1 ILAKASSASGRLP
14 VGFLSFFIIDNTR
27 VAPAPGFPARAFS
40 ARWGESLVLPQE
52 GHFPPG
58 KSALRLRSRQALCHT
73 NQNDKGTCFLDRKRE
88 SGPLAGAA
96 NPLLRLLGTVYNRK
110 MDALMQV
117 LGPVLEW
124 MFFIGMAG
132 SALVIVISF
141 IEDFN
146 TIFEE
151 D

>member
-1 ILAKASSASGRLP
+1 
-14 VGFLSFFIIDNTR
+14 
-27 VAPAPGFPARAFS
+27 
-40 ARWGESLVLPQE
+40 
-52 GHFPPG
+52 
-58 KSALRLRSRQALCHT
+58 
-73 NQNDKGTCFLDRKRE
+73 
-88 SGPLAGAA
+88 
-96 NPLLRLLGTVYNRK
+96 LLRPLVTVYNRK
-110 MDALMQV
+110 MDALMQL

>member
-1 ILAKASSASGRLP
+1 MSQDG
-14 VGFLSFFIIDNTR
+14 
-27 VAPAPGFPARAFS
+27 
-40 ARWGESLVLPQE
+40 Q
-52 GHFPPG
+52 
-58 KSALRLRSRQALCHT
+58 
-73 NQNDKGTCFLDRKRE
+73 
-88 SGPLAGAA
+88 PLWPET
-96 NPLLRLLGTVYNRK
+96 NPLLRPLRTVYNRK

>member
-1 ILAKASSASGRLP
+1 ME
-14 VGFLSFFIIDNTR
+14 VH
-27 VAPAPGFPARAFS
+27 
-40 ARWGESLVLPQE
+40 
-52 GHFPPG
+52 HF
-58 KSALRLRSRQALCHT
+58 AY
-73 NQNDKGTCFLDRKRE
+73 
-88 SGPLAGAA
+88 AA
-96 NPLLRLLGTVYNRK
+96 NPLLRPLMTDYNRK

>member
-1 ILAKASSASGRLP
+1 MTGY
-14 VGFLSFFIIDNTR
+14 
-27 VAPAPGFPARAFS
+27 
-40 ARWGESLVLPQE
+40 VLYRPQSMKL
-52 GHFPPG
+52 HH
-58 KSALRLRSRQALCHT
+58 SRT
-73 NQNDKGTCFLDRKRE
+73 
-88 SGPLAGAA
+88 PA
-96 NPLLRLLGTVYNRK
+96 NPLLRPLMTDYNRK
-110 MDALMQV
+110 MDALMRV

-146 TIFEE
+146 TILEE

>member
-1 ILAKASSASGRLP
+1 VEALLP
-14 VGFLSFFIIDNTR
+14 VLVSSKKDTFAQAR
-27 VAPAPGFPARAFS
+27 VPAPHKSELQGYLLYPAKMETA
-40 ARWGESLVLPQE
+40 
-52 GHFPPG
+52 PPPD
-58 KSALRLRSRQALCHT
+58 T
-73 NQNDKGTCFLDRKRE
+73 
-88 SGPLAGAA
+88 A
-96 NPLLRLLGTVYNRK
+96 NPLLRLLRTDYNRK

>member
-1 ILAKASSASGRLP
+1 M
-14 VGFLSFFIIDNTR
+14 T
-27 VAPAPGFPARAFS
+27 VAPALTAAKNETAS
-40 ARWGESLVLPQE
+40 VA
-52 GHFPPG
+52 
-58 KSALRLRSRQALCHT
+58 
-73 NQNDKGTCFLDRKRE
+73 
-88 SGPLAGAA
+88 AA
-96 NPLLRLLGTVYNRK
+96 NPLPRPLRTVYNRK